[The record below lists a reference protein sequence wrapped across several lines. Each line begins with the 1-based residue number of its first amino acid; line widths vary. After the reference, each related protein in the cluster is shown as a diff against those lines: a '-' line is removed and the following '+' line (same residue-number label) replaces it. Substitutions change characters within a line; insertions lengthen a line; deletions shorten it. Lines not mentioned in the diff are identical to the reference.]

1 MTLIE
6 GREEKR
12 KNIFKKHTQVQLAI
26 VELMNEDSTITVKNV
41 SEKAKISISS
51 VRNYVQDFERS
62 GELVTRR
69 VGRSRESKILD
80 MWLTEEAIRTIY
92 DRFLTCFPENDKERL
107 LALLEEKLNKDKHK
121 IT

>member
-12 KNIFKKHTQVQLAI
+12 KNTFKKHTQVQLAI

-41 SEKAKISISS
+41 SEKAKISINS

-80 MWLTEEAIRTIY
+80 MWLTEEAIYATY
-92 DRFLTCFPENDKERL
+92 DQILTCLPENDNERL
-107 LALLEEKLNKDKHK
+107 FTHLEAKINKEKQ
-121 IT
+121 